1 MSDMAQAALRRFS
14 GEALIE
20 EAGPTGMVTLR
31 GTLRSGAILSAVQ
44 GAVGLR
50 VPEVRR
56 AESGPRGSVLWMS
69 PDELMLICEAGEAA
83 GIAAGITERL
93 AGEHFLAL
101 DLSSARSRFRIS
113 GAGAREVLAKGAPV
127 DLAPRAF
134 GPGDLRRT
142 RLGSVA
148 VAFWCTGPD
157 MFELICFRSVADH
170 VYEWLC
176 LAARPGGRVH
186 LY

>member
-1 MSDMAQAALRRFS
+1 MSDIAQAPLRRFS
-14 GEALIE
+14 GDALVE
-20 EAGPTGMVTLR
+20 DTGPTGMVTLR

-44 GAVGLR
+44 GALGLG
-50 VPEVRR
+50 VPAVRR
-56 AESGPRGSVLWMS
+56 VESGPRGAVLWMS
-69 PDELMLICEAGEAA
+69 PDELMLVCPVAEAA
-83 GIAAGITERL
+83 GIADSIAEKL

-113 GAGAREVLAKGAPV
+113 GAGARDVLAKGAPV
-127 DLAPRAF
+127 DLSPATF
-134 GPGDLRRT
+134 GVGELRRT

-170 VYEWLC
+170 VYDWLC
-176 LAARPGGRVH
+176 LAARPGGRVG